1 MPLRFTDGVTT
12 VDLQTAPW
20 LGASYFPTAGGLDEA
35 EVTESAVCTLEGTA
49 TAIRAAVN
57 GLQALLGAAWRRQR
71 RVNARVWVEFR
82 PLTSDSW
89 FRSEVLDGVVNWSS
103 NPVRRILDATSN
115 TVEIAVSFRRM
126 NWWDGPEV
134 ELELS
139 TSSQGAATGGR
150 SILNH
155 DDGGS
160 GHDNWVQI
168 AAAQVAGELPG
179 PCRVQLTNTVGASR
193 TFTKMAIALNALSDP
208 ANFVHVLEAE
218 SRTSGGT
225 VTADVTAS
233 GGSVV
238 TLAEAS
244 TTTVTL
250 VWTLSAAQMQ
260 RSRGRSF
267 RLLAR
272 IVGVSGNWSATPE
285 VRAADGMTVLW
296 RGDAT
301 MLPQLYGGLIDLGVL
316 PLPPGGYSAS
326 FGAVTLAVLF
336 TGSGLA
342 EVDFLQLTAL
352 DGYRVLRCLRR
363 CENNEAV
370 VDDGMEMMA
379 YVLSGTAVLPYVV
392 AAGAPILLYPGLTQR
407 LMVLAEDG
415 QSPDPMGIAQS
426 WSVRVWHRPR
436 RLVV

>member
-20 LGASYFPTAGGLDEA
+20 LGASFFPQAGGLDEA

-89 FRSEVLDGVVNWSS
+89 FRAEVLDGVVNWSS
-103 NPVRRILDATSN
+103 NPAKRLLEATSN
-115 TVEIAVSFRRM
+115 TVEVAVSFRRV
-126 NWWDGPEV
+126 NGWDGPEV

-150 SILNH
+150 AVLNH
-155 DDGGS
+155 DDAGS

-168 AAAQVAGELPG
+168 AAAQVTGELPG

-193 TFTKMAIALNALSDP
+193 TFTKMAVALNALSDP
-208 ANFVHVLEAE
+208 ANFVHVLEGE

-225 VTADVTAS
+225 VTADATAS
-233 GGSVV
+233 GGNVAA
-238 TLAEAS
+238 LAHVGS
-244 TTTVTL
+244 TTTTM
-250 VWTLSAAQMQ
+250 VWALTAAQMQ

-272 IVGVSGNWSATPE
+272 IVGVIGSWSVTPE
-285 VRAADGMTVLW
+285 VRAGDGVTALW
-296 RGDAT
+296 RGDVT
-301 MLPQLYGGLIDLGVL
+301 TLPALYGGLIDLGVL
-316 PLPPGGYSAS
+316 PLPPGGYSAVY
-326 FGAVTLAVLF
+326 GAVTLALSF

-352 DGYRVLRCLRR
+352 DGFRLLRCLGP
-363 CENNEAV
+363 CANNEAV
-370 VDDGMEMMA
+370 TDDGAEGMA
-379 YVLSGTAVLPYVV
+379 YVESGAAVLPYVV
-392 AAGAPILLYPGLTQR
+392 GVGAPILLHPGVTQR

-426 WSVRVWHRPR
+426 WSVRVWHRAR